1 MYIPPETLDL
11 IRSKVAIQDIVKRYV
26 PSLKK
31 RGKNYT
37 GLCPFHKEKTPSFSV
52 SPDKQIFYCFGCHT
66 GGNIFT
72 FISKIERLDFPE
84 SVKFVADI
92 AGVPII
98 SEKRGDTDALE
109 AFHRLNRG
117 AMEMYHAYIKSPA
130 GKKGL
135 GYIASRGVT
144 EASIRDFAIGYA
156 PDSWDYLARGLIKSE
171 RDREYAES
179 MGLIKRS
186 QKRANSHY
194 DVFRNRIIF
203 PISDI
208 NGRVVGFGGRTI
220 GDDPRKY
227 INSSESQ
234 VFKKRNILYGL
245 NRARESIKELNRA
258 IVVEGYLDV
267 IGCHQA
273 GITNVIA
280 PLGTAITADQIRLL
294 GHYCTEIIFLFDAD
308 SAGLKAAARS
318 LDLSEETNLNIRIGM
333 LPQGD
338 PFDYVTTKGPREFMA
353 VVDTSLRPTDF
364 RIARVMDDF
373 SAAGRAGTLLRLFA
387 VIRDL
392 KLETERSE
400 YLKKISALLNVDEN
414 SVRADFKNYMT
425 NQQPV
430 PATSGRPGPVSSE
443 QVDVVTRGYRD
454 LIRLICHHPELI
466 SKAAIDFTIGEIQD
480 QLARN
485 ILWKMTELYN
495 ENREFSIDKIFDFFT
510 SGPEMDFLNQAMN
523 DEFLIENPGSAYT
536 EIYLKMKVYEIDD
549 KINRYD
555 ALLKSSPGV
564 NSNIYLT
571 EIEVLRRE
579 KEKLLNFVYNKVS

>member
-11 IRSKVAIQDIVKRYV
+11 IRSKVVIEDVIKRYV

-66 GGNIFT
+66 GGNIFN
-72 FISKIERLDFPE
+72 FISKIERLEFPE
-84 SVKFVADI
+84 SVKFVADMV
-92 AGVPII
+92 GVEIGH
-98 SEKRGDTDALE
+98 ENRAEADALE
-109 AFHRLNRG
+109 IRHRLNRG
-117 AMEMYHAYIKSPA
+117 AMELYHAHIKSPA

-135 GYIASRGVT
+135 SYITARGVT
-144 EASIRDFAIGYA
+144 PASINDFKIGYA
-156 PDSWDYLARGLIKSE
+156 PDAWDFLIRGLIKSQQ
-171 RDREYAES
+171 DREHAEQ
-179 MGLIKRS
+179 MGLVKPS
-186 QKRANSHY
+186 QKRANSYY
-194 DVFRNRIIF
+194 DVFRNRVMF
-203 PISDI
+203 PIFDL
-208 NGRVVGFGGRTI
+208 NGNVVGFGGRTI

-227 INSSESQ
+227 LNSSEST

-245 NRARESIKELNRA
+245 NRARDSIKELDRA

-273 GITNVIA
+273 GITNVVA
-280 PLGTAITADQIRLL
+280 PLGTAITTDQIKLL

-338 PFDYVTTKGPREFMA
+338 PFDYIIAKGPREFMV
-353 VVDTSLRPTDF
+353 VVDTSMRPTDF
-364 RIARVMDDF
+364 RMARILENKNL
-373 SAAGRAGTLLRLFA
+373 GRAGILMQIFG

-392 KLETERSE
+392 KLETERSD
-400 YLKKISALLNVDEN
+400 YIKKASMLLEVDEN
-414 SVRADFKNYMT
+414 SMRADFRNYLK

-430 PATSGRPGPVSSE
+430 LVINEQPAAGDQADPA
-443 QVDVVTRGYRD
+443 TRGYRD
-454 LIRLICHHPELI
+454 LIRLICNYPELMK
-466 SKAAIDFTIGEIQD
+466 KAAIDFTVSEIPD
-480 QLARN
+480 QLSRN
-485 ILWKMTELYN
+485 ILQKMSDFYQ
-495 ENREFSIDKIFDFFT
+495 ENRDFTIDKIFDFFNQ
-510 SGPEMDFLNQAMN
+510 GPEMDFLNQAVN
-523 DEFLIENPGSAYT
+523 GEFSVENPSAAYT
-536 EIYLKMKVYEIDD
+536 EIYLKMKVYAIDD
-549 KINRYD
+549 KINKYD

-571 EIEVLRRE
+571 EIDVLRRE
-579 KEKLLNFVYNKVS
+579 KEKLLHFVYNKVS